1 MSVNWRSRRIGLLA
15 AAVGV
20 VMALAGGVWAE
31 TGVWMPETGEVDL
44 DALPRG
50 TPEERFK
57 HAAAL
62 VGTGQG
68 VSGVRLL
75 EELVL
80 EVPDAP
86 FAEEAHYRM
95 GWGLF
100 VEKRYREAFDRWDA
114 FRARYPES
122 PLRAEA
128 SNLQLHAASLAT
140 GRSVEAGLALFGRL
154 MAEARARED
163 DYFVMR
169 CWKEKADAILATGDY
184 LRAREEYLS
193 FIDFLMRRYPD
204 SAWTPY
210 CWFKIAEC
218 DLAQARWLERGTER
232 LEEAERAFSDFVTV
246 FPEDKHV
253 PEARER
259 IKQVNEQRAAKL
271 RETAEYYLGPAN
283 RPDAALNDLEYMK
296 ESFPGTK
303 EAEWAE
309 EMIRTIREAWPAPGP
324 GGFRRVEL
332 RGVRRV
338 ELRGVGTQ
346 PAAELQG
353 SHPPESEQ

>member
-1 MSVNWRSRRIGLLA
+1 MAVV
-15 AAVGV
+15 VGV
-20 VMALAGGVWAE
+20 MVALAGGVWAE
-31 TGVWMPETGEVDL
+31 TGVWMPGTGEVDL

-62 VGTGQG
+62 IGAGQG

-80 EVPDAP
+80 EVPEAP
-86 FAEEAHYRM
+86 FAEEAHYLM

-100 VEKRYREAFDRWDA
+100 VEERYRESFDRWDA
-114 FRARYPES
+114 FRARYPKS

-128 SNLQLHAASLAT
+128 SNLQLHAAGLAT
-140 GRSVEAGLALFGRL
+140 GRSVETGLALFGRL
-154 MAEARARED
+154 MADARARED

-169 CWKEKADAILATGDY
+169 CWKEKADAVLAAGEY
-184 LRAREEYLS
+184 LRAREEYLA
-193 FIDFLMRRYPD
+193 FVDFLMRRYPD
-204 SAWTPY
+204 SAWMPY

-218 DLAQARWLERGTER
+218 ELAQAEWLERGTGR
-232 LEEAERAFSDFVTV
+232 LDEAERAFADFAAA

-253 PEARER
+253 AEARER
-259 IKQVNEQRAAKL
+259 ITRVNEQRAVKL
-271 RETAEYYLGPAN
+271 REIAEYYLGPAN
-283 RPDAALNDLEYMK
+283 RPAAALNDLEHLK

-309 EMIRTIREAWPAPGP
+309 EMIRTIRETPSAPMP
-324 GGFRRVEL
+324 GSF
-332 RGVRRV
+332 RRV

-346 PAAELQG
+346 PAAEPQG